1 MERNEMS
8 HRSGRTWRYLI
19 AAAVA
24 GALAVTGCSAA
35 GPVHPAQQA
44 KVSLKFQLRGSAS
57 GATTTLRC
65 NPVGGTEHGAA
76 SACSTLLKLK
86 KNPFAPIPAGSN
98 CPMLLR
104 SNRKILVIG
113 TWFGVTVHR
122 VVVDGGCDTAL
133 FDSLNKIIH

>member
-1 MERNEMS
+1 MS
-8 HRSGRTWRYLI
+8 YRIRSFYALLAGFI
-19 AAAVA
+19 AAAI
-24 GALAVTGCSAA
+24 AVTGCSAA
-35 GPVHPAQQA
+35 GPNEHNGLHA
-44 KVSLKFQLRGSAS
+44 KVTLKFQMTDTS
-57 GATTTLRC
+57 GNSGRPQTLTC
-65 NPVGGTEHGAA
+65 DPVGGNKAGAA

-86 KNPFAPIPAGSN
+86 KNPFAPLAPGVN

-104 SNRKILVIG
+104 SNKRILVTG